1 MNPSRPVPDPVS
13 TIHPVA
19 PSEHRAGFVAIIGQ
33 PNVGKSTLLNQILGE
48 KLAIVSPKPQTTR
61 VRLLGV
67 KHLPDAQLALVD
79 TPGLHRPSEHRQT
92 LLNRYMVEEARAAAS
107 DVDALLLVVDVSAA
121 VGQANR
127 GKSSEEPAPPP
138 RIDATDRFIVEQLAA
153 LRKPLILALN
163 KVDLCRDKLR
173 LLPYIEQWN
182 ALREFV
188 AIVPISALT
197 GRGIE
202 LLVDELRRALPPGPP
217 LFPDDTLTD
226 SSERTLVA
234 ERIREQ
240 LCLQTKKELPYASA
254 VTVDGW
260 EERKGTHGAK
270 AGERLAVVIHAT
282 IHVEKPNQKLI
293 VIGEKGSRI
302 REIGTAARQDIAAL
316 LGCPVHLELFV
327 RVDEEWSHSRAG
339 LRDMG
344 YTPSHERR
352 A

>member
-1 MNPSRPVPDPVS
+1 MVTAGRVGAVL
-13 TIHPVA
+13 VA
-19 PSEHRAGFVAIIGQ
+19 FDMARTNRAVRNKYIKGLAIILFFVGLIVFQ
-33 PNVGKSTLLNQILGE
+33 NVTG
-48 KLAIVSPKPQTTR
+48 R
-61 VRLLGV
+61 
-67 KHLPDAQLALVD
+67 
-79 TPGLHRPSEHRQT
+79 
-92 LLNRYMVEEARAAAS
+92 
-107 DVDALLLVVDVSAA
+107 
-121 VGQANR
+121 
-127 GKSSEEPAPPP
+127 
-138 RIDATDRFIVEQLAA
+138 
-153 LRKPLILALN
+153 
-163 KVDLCRDKLR
+163 RDKLR